1 MAFKK
6 STEGRVYFQGAGGR
20 DEEPR
25 ENAPP
30 IRPSTDTAGA
40 PAQLQ
45 ILALLRSLNDKL
57 KATQTERNAMRAEL
71 DNYRRAMDALQDKA
85 YKGERAERVAQETLK
100 ELAETRK
107 LMLDIEERQAGIEKE
122 TKLSSEKLRVGLGGY
137 QNLLKRLETAEQKQD
152 GVVRR
157 LDEAT
162 AQQEKIMRQIEKAI
176 EDRTRF
182 IRKIERIEE
191 TVIQTRDALSAKAMV
206 LLTDQNMPGGSIAD
220 DESPLNLTREPG
232 VPTAIPDDEFT
243 PQGWNVSRSL
253 QAAAIL
259 LLVVG
264 GILAGWAVSET
275 QRPQGLIGSGEF
287 RITDE
292 SPQQPVQQ
300 RDSAPVENAEKTVGN
315 ILSQWNGSGETTS
328 LPEQPA
334 DTEQTSTEFTAP
346 AINEPADD
354 IGTLDLNDTAKI
366 QQMLENDPD
375 ALASALNGIEPGS
388 ETIET
393 TAPETDAAE
402 TKIASLPPRET
413 ADIDNE
419 EPAPAPAPVYTRRD
433 VNFHDLIDEDSNLP
447 PAVKSI
453 ETQAFEGRP
462 EAQHDLAAI
471 YTAGHGGVKQNFK
484 RALFWFE
491 QAAESNVA
499 NAAYNLG
506 VLHHQGLGTKPDL
519 AQAIG
524 WYTKAAALGHPE
536 AQYNLGIAYIEGV
549 GVGYDPVK
557 ADAYF
562 EKAATQ
568 GITEAAYNLGLIY
581 ENGLLGKPE
590 PDRALVWYKEAADKG
605 SPEAKAALEQ
615 LVKTLNIRMEDI
627 DKLVNDV
634 KRTKKSAAAMTPQTV
649 PAETNTN
656 IVLAQIQ
663 ERLVNLGLYPGPA
676 DGADSPLSQDA
687 IRAYQQLNGMQA
699 TGRASDA
706 LLVHMLSND
715 PSKTGAKPILSS
727 YN

>member
-25 ENAPP
+25 ETAPVLKS
-30 IRPSTDTAGA
+30 PSTDVANA
-40 PAQLQ
+40 PTQLQ

-57 KATQTERNAMRAEL
+57 KATQTERNTMRAEL
-71 DNYRRAMDALQDKA
+71 DTYRRAVDALQDKA

-100 ELAETRK
+100 ELTETRK

-122 TKLSSEKLRVGLGGY
+122 TKSYSEKLRVGLSGY

-152 GVVRR
+152 SVAPR

-162 AQQEKIMRQIEKAI
+162 AQQEKIMRQTEKAI
-176 EDRTRF
+176 EDRARF

-191 TVIQTRDALSAKAMV
+191 TVVQTRDALSAKAMV
-206 LLTDQNMPGGSIAD
+206 LLTDQNMPGGSLAD
-220 DESPLNLTREPG
+220 DESAINPAREPG

-243 PQGWNVSRSL
+243 QQPWNVSRSL

-275 QRPQGLIGSGEF
+275 QRPQTMGTGEF

-292 SPQQPVQQ
+292 SPQQPMQQ

-315 ILSQWNGSGETTS
+315 ILSQWSGDEETAPGQEPTQTAEAEES
-328 LPEQPA
+328 PA
-334 DTEQTSTEFTAP
+334 EFTAP

-375 ALASALNGIEPGS
+375 ALAGALNAIEPGS
-388 ETIET
+388 EKIET
-393 TAPETDAAE
+393 AEEPATETE
-402 TKIASLPPRET
+402 IASLPPRET
-413 ADIDNE
+413 SAIDAE
-419 EPAPAPAPVYTRRD
+419 EPAPAAAPVYTRRN
-433 VNFHDLIDEDSNLP
+433 VNFRNLIDEDSNLP

-484 RALFWFE
+484 RAMFWFE

-519 AQAIG
+519 AKAID
-524 WYTKAAALGHPE
+524 WYAKAADLGHPE

-562 EKAATQ
+562 EKAAAQ

-605 SPEAKAALEQ
+605 SPEAKAALDQ
-615 LVKTLNIRMEDI
+615 LIKTLNIRMEDI
-627 DKLVNDV
+627 DKLVNEV
-634 KRTKKSAAAMTPQTV
+634 KRTKKSAAVIPQSTPV
-649 PAETNTN
+649 ESSTNV
-656 IVLAQIQ
+656 VLAQIQ

-706 LLVHMLSND
+706 LLVHMLSSD
-715 PSKTGAKPILSS
+715 ASGAGEKSAQ
-727 YN
+727 NFN

>member
-20 DEEPR
+20 NEEAH
-25 ENAPP
+25 ETAPT
-30 IRPSTDTAGA
+30 IRPPSADAAGA

-45 ILALLRSLNDKL
+45 ILTLLRSLNDKL
-57 KATQTERNAMRAEL
+57 KTTQTERNAMRAEL
-71 DNYRRAMDALQDKA
+71 DHYRRAVDALQDKA

-122 TKLSSEKLRVGLGGY
+122 TKLSSEKLRVSLGGY
-137 QNLLKRLETAEQKQD
+137 QNLLKRLETTEQKQD
-152 GVVRR
+152 NVTRR

-191 TVIQTRDALSAKAMV
+191 TVVQTRDALSAKAMV
-206 LLTDQNMPGGSIAD
+206 LLTDQNLPSSIN
-220 DESPLNLTREPG
+220 DESALNSAREPG

-243 PQGWNVSRSL
+243 QQPWNVSRSL

-275 QRPQGLIGSGEF
+275 QRPQSLINSGEF

-292 SPQQPVQQ
+292 SPQQPAQQ
-300 RDSAPVENAEKTVGN
+300 RDTAPVENAEKTVGN
-315 ILSQWNGSGETTS
+315 ILSKWDGDKQAVDVS
-328 LPEQPA
+328 EQA
-334 DTEQTSTEFTAP
+334 VEATA
-346 AINEPADD
+346 AASAATINPADD

-366 QQMLENDPD
+366 QEMLESDPD
-375 ALASALNGIEPGS
+375 KVANALNAIEPGS
-388 ETIET
+388 DKIET
-393 TAPETDAAE
+393 AEPETE
-402 TKIASLPPRET
+402 TTEIASLPPHET
-413 ADIDNE
+413 STIDAE
-419 EPAPAPAPVYTRRD
+419 EPAPAAPAPVYTRRD

-447 PAVKSI
+447 ASVKSI
-453 ETQAFEGRP
+453 ETQAFGGRP

-519 AQAIG
+519 GKAIE
-524 WYTKAAALGHPE
+524 WYTKAAVLGHPE

-562 EKAATQ
+562 QKAAAQ

-615 LVKTLNIRMEDI
+615 LIKTLNIRMEDI

-634 KRTKKSAAAMTPQTV
+634 KRARKSAAVIPQTA
-649 PAETNTN
+649 PSETNTN
-656 IVLAQIQ
+656 VVLAQIQ

-706 LLVHMLSND
+706 LLVHMLSSD
-715 PSKTGAKPILSS
+715 KSS
-727 YN
+727 GTSEKSAQNGYN